1 MMENSMAKIVKTVED
16 MSNKDFRKF
25 AKETTDKMQL
35 MENSILKL
43 TKTLEVQSRQN
54 VFMTQEIADL
64 KKELKQLQS
73 KRGNRLQ

>member
-1 MMENSMAKIVKTVED
+1 MMENSMAKIVKTIED
-16 MSNKDFRKF
+16 MPEKDFLKF

-54 VFMTQEIADL
+54 VFMTQ
-64 KKELKQLQS
+64 
-73 KRGNRLQ
+73 